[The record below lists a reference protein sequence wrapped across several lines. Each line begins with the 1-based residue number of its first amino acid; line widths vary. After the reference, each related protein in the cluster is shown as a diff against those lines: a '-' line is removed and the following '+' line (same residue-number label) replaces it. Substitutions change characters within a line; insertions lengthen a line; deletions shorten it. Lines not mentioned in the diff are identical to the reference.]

1 MYSEDQTVLRSLY
14 STKLKRYGDE
24 VERIIELIF
33 SLYAMW
39 KVPFDLSGS
48 SEDMQQIVDIDKA
61 IRDLSE
67 SALLMAVI
75 IHQIINSNLDSSIRS
90 EAVNLSLQIL
100 HQTPKFTAHGLY
112 KLNHEVL
119 LEVSICR

>member
-1 MYSEDQTVLRSLY
+1 MYSEDQTILRSLY

-24 VERIIELIF
+24 VERTIKLIF

-61 IRDLSE
+61 IRDLGE
-67 SALLMAVI
+67 SLDYKKNNNSVMALLMAVI
-75 IHQIINSNLDSSIRS
+75 VHQIINSNLDSSIRS
-90 EAVNLSLQIL
+90 EV
-100 HQTPKFTAHGLY
+100 
-112 KLNHEVL
+112 
-119 LEVSICR
+119 C